1 MIYDLSRLNS
11 IISWVG
17 GKKALRD
24 LIYTRFPQK
33 YGRYIEVF
41 GGGGW
46 VLFGKSPE
54 KFEVYN
60 DFNNNLSNMFSVI
73 RDQPLAF
80 IQELGYLPENGRFIF
95 NLYKEIIAKQ
105 RVDDKFLEDEMV
117 KINIYFT
124 EIQKEEIIEI
134 MKKECIEKQ
143 DVKLAVAFFKLIRY
157 SYGSGCKTFGC
168 RPYDVRKAFSLVWDI
183 SDRLRHVI
191 IENKDFESLIIQYD
205 RPDAFFYLDPPYYE
219 TEGHYVVVF
228 TKEDHTRLRNVLKNI
243 QGKFLLSYN
252 DCEFIRELYR
262 DFYIE
267 SCTRANNMA
276 LRYDNEAQFP
286 EVLIS
291 NYNPMEGVSVQKQ
304 LGLFDYKESEEED
317 EKK

>member
-1 MIYDLSRLNS
+1 MYKRQRL
-11 IISWVG
+11 
-17 GKKALRD
+17 
-24 LIYTRFPQK
+24 PQK

-134 MKKECIEKQ
+134 MKKERIEKQ

-168 RPYDVRKAFSLVWDI
+168 RPVSYTHLDVYKRQISRIVMDKSSYMYVKMQLV
-183 SDRLRHVI
+183 
-191 IENKDFESLIIQYD
+191 KMFM
-205 RPDAFFYLDPPYYE
+205 
-219 TEGHYVVVF
+219 
-228 TKEDHTRLRNVLKNI
+228 K
-243 QGKFLLSYN
+243 
-252 DCEFIRELYR
+252 
-262 DFYIE
+262 
-267 SCTRANNMA
+267 
-276 LRYDNEAQFP
+276 
-286 EVLIS
+286 
-291 NYNPMEGVSVQKQ
+291 
-304 LGLFDYKESEEED
+304 
-317 EKK
+317 

>member
-1 MIYDLSRLNS
+1 MSRLNS

-117 KINIYFT
+117 K
-124 EIQKEEIIEI
+124 
-134 MKKECIEKQ
+134 
-143 DVKLAVAFFKLIRY
+143 
-157 SYGSGCKTFGC
+157 
-168 RPYDVRKAFSLVWDI
+168 
-183 SDRLRHVI
+183 
-191 IENKDFESLIIQYD
+191 
-205 RPDAFFYLDPPYYE
+205 
-219 TEGHYVVVF
+219 
-228 TKEDHTRLRNVLKNI
+228 
-243 QGKFLLSYN
+243 
-252 DCEFIRELYR
+252 
-262 DFYIE
+262 
-267 SCTRANNMA
+267 
-276 LRYDNEAQFP
+276 
-286 EVLIS
+286 
-291 NYNPMEGVSVQKQ
+291 
-304 LGLFDYKESEEED
+304 
-317 EKK
+317 